1 MKVLQRPLIM
11 LFLLLLIVS
20 CKDSKEKV
28 RDENVD
34 NTVIIEKEKQAIL
47 ESLRTETE
55 DAFNRDYR
63 AWRTN
68 WVHQPSVVK
77 TYMNFEDST
86 FSEMVGWKEV
96 DDFVKT
102 YIEEHPKPVPTPE
115 QPDNVTIQVFG
126 TGAWVSY
133 ETFDPTFGNK
143 RETRLM
149 IKENGRWKIAG
160 MHTTIYGFDGQ
171 MEK

>member
-1 MKVLQRPLIM
+1 MKILQRPLII
-11 LFLLLLIVS
+11 LILIMS
-20 CKDSKEKV
+20 IAACKKSKEGVKEESV
-28 RDENVD
+28 E

-55 DAFNRDYR
+55 DAFNRDYQ

-77 TYMNFEDST
+77 TYMNFADSS
-86 FSEMVGWKEV
+86 FSEMLGWREV

-102 YIEEHPKPVPTPE
+102 YIKEHPEPVPTPV

-133 ETFDPTFGNK
+133 RTFDETFGNK

-149 IKENGRWKIAG
+149 VKEAGQWKIAG
-160 MHTTIYGFDGQ
+160 MHTTIYGF
-171 MEK
+171 EPVR